1 MRYIAI
7 IEDET
12 DIANLLAHCFACEG
26 FEVSTAGDG
35 RINTGIEGGS
45 PRIHS
50 RVIEL

>member
-1 MRYIAI
+1 MRRVAI

-12 DIANLLAHCFACEG
+12 DIANLLARGFACE
-26 FEVSTAGDG
+26 
-35 RINTGIEGGS
+35 RIEGGS